1 MVVVFIFG
9 RCFEA
14 TFEVAIFIFLES
26 PKSSL
31 VIELGRT
38 RTFVTFVKSRSDLA
52 IFPFPSLV
60 LWPFILVAL
69 FLLITRL
76 IGYLI
81 ITLYPILSYK
91 PSDRYDYFSYRSWL
105 LDRLL
110 FGFKLEVSSSELLS
124 SSLIAWR
131 ISDVDCACPI
141 IVRLDKCR
149 FARCPDMWG
158 CW

>member
-9 RCFEA
+9 RCFDA

-52 IFPFPSLV
+52 IFPFPSLF

-76 IGYLI
+76 IGYHSHLLMLLNRTRAI
-81 ITLYPILSYK
+81 NLQIDKITFLT
-91 PSDRYDYFSYRSWL
+91 
-105 LDRLL
+105 
-110 FGFKLEVSSSELLS
+110 GH
-124 SSLIAWR
+124 
-131 ISDVDCACPI
+131 
-141 IVRLDKCR
+141 
-149 FARCPDMWG
+149 G
-158 CW
+158 CLTVFYSGLN